1 MSHCARQDADPGVT
15 ATPWYASFFGEEYF
29 HIYGSMLSDERTARE
44 VEGIVKLLALPPG
57 SHILDL
63 ACGHG
68 RHAIPLA
75 ERGYRV
81 TGQDLSEVFLNRAR
95 AEAVTRGVH
104 VNWVHSDMREIPF
117 VDEFDAIINIFT
129 AFGYLESDAED
140 QLVLHQVHRALRPGG
155 RLLLE
160 LMHRDALIRG
170 FQPFGVSRR
179 EDGLLVTEERRF
191 DQRTGRNAVQVTV
204 IYPDGRRSELRHE
217 ARIYTLTEL
226 ARMLARSALELHA
239 TCGGLDG
246 SQLTLDSRRL
256 VVIAQKRALPFE
268 AAVMP
273 HSAGLG

>member
-1 MSHCARQDADPGVT
+1 MAERHEDGDWVT
-15 ATPWYASFFGEEYF
+15 TTPWYVSFFGEAYF
-29 HIYGSMLSDERTARE
+29 DIYGTLLSDERTTGE

-75 ERGYRV
+75 EQGYRV
-81 TGQDLSEVFLNRAR
+81 TGQDLSEIFLDRAR
-95 AEAVTRGVH
+95 ADAQARGVK

-140 QLVLHQVHRALRPGG
+140 QRVLHQVQKALRPGG
-155 RLLLE
+155 RFLLE
-160 LMHRDALIRG
+160 LMHRDALLRW

-179 EDGLLVTEERRF
+179 EDGLMVVKDRRF
-191 DQRTGRNAVQVTV
+191 DQRTGRNAVRVTL
-204 IYPDGRRSELRHE
+204 IYPDGRRAELGHD

-226 ARMLARSALELHA
+226 AGMLARSVLDIQA
-239 TCGGLDG
+239 TYGGLDG
-246 SQLTLDSRRL
+246 SPLTLDSRRL
-256 VVIAQKRALPFE
+256 VVIAQKRALPHDSS
-268 AAVMP
+268 AMP
-273 HSAGLG
+273 IRPD

>member
-1 MSHCARQDADPGVT
+1 
-15 ATPWYASFFGEEYF
+15 
-29 HIYGSMLSDERTARE
+29 
-44 VEGIVKLLALPPG
+44 
-57 SHILDL
+57 
-63 ACGHG
+63 
-68 RHAIPLA
+68 
-75 ERGYRV
+75 
-81 TGQDLSEVFLNRAR
+81 
-95 AEAVTRGVH
+95 
-104 VNWVHSDMREIPF
+104 MREIPF

-256 VVIAQKRALPFE
+256 VVIAQKRALAFE